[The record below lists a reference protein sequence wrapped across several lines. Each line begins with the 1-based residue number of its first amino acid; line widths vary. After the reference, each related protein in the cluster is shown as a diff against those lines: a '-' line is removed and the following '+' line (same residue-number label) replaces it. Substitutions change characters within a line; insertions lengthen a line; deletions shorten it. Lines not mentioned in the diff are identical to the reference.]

1 MICNYKKGLKKNL
14 NLFRYKVK
22 VKVVEP
28 NKQIWDGDGDYKE
41 FR

>member
-1 MICNYKKGLKKNL
+1 MICNYKKCLKRKKNC
-14 NLFRYKVK
+14 FRYKVK

-28 NKQIWDGDGDYKE
+28 NKPIWDGDGDYRE